1 MAYQDDSDDEGF
13 MCFGCGRNPF
23 KCACAD
29 TTLRGNIPLP
39 APVPVAEIKPPV
51 LAALHSP
58 AMEPMKRSPVRRAAV
73 KCHDEDTDSESES
86 DSEGLTQPY
95 CPSMTQWA
103 SVSSLDEP
111 DTEEETLAEEPNNY
125 GDNDPESDED
135 FAPETVVPPVAESIV
150 PPVASWPPTAS
161 SSAPDDFK
169 KRKRVSQNTVEEVK
183 AKIRASI
190 VQHGPVSFEEILVLN
205 TDALTD
211 LYGKPTA
218 GRLVVKNF
226 LSNRKMGWLKFDGE
240 KYSYDPA
247 GVDERPVVTKD
258 TIVELSKGGA
268 VCYSLYPTAC
278 AYLEH
283 LKPHLKKKTAAC
295 SLHAA
300 LRQNNGKNG
309 RVYEFVADAVKT
321 MPAAAPL
328 FTNLQQFIDFFNP
341 SPAVDWQWNLI

>member
-1 MAYQDDSDDEGF
+1 MAYQDDSDDEVF

-23 KCACAD
+23 KCGCANSS
-29 TTLRGNIPLP
+29 LRGNVSL
-39 APVPVAEIKPPV
+39 PVPVVEIKPPV
-51 LAALHSP
+51 FEPLQVATMGPLKSSP
-58 AMEPMKRSPVRRAAV
+58 LRRGVV
-73 KCHDEDTDSESES
+73 KCHDEETDSES
-86 DSEGLTQPY
+86 DSEEEGLTQPY
-95 CPSMTQWA
+95 YPANQGVAAT
-103 SVSSLDEP
+103 DEP
-111 DTEEETLAEEPNNY
+111 DTEEEPMADEPDNY
-125 GDNDPESDED
+125 GGNDPDSDED
-135 FAPETVVPPVAESIV
+135 FAPPAAEIVTPPA
-150 PPVASWPPTAS
+150 ASWPPAASAS

-183 AKIRASI
+183 GKIRASI

-205 TDALTD
+205 NDALTD
-211 LYGKPTA
+211 LYGKPAA
-218 GRLVVKNF
+218 GRLVVRNF
-226 LSNRKMGWLKFDGE
+226 LSNRKMGWLKFVDE

-258 TIVELSKGGA
+258 TIVELSKDGR

-321 MPAAAPL
+321 MPASAPL
-328 FTNLQQFIDFFNP
+328 FTNFQQIVDFFQP
-341 SPAVDWQWNLI
+341 PAVAWHMI